1 MSQLFYALI
10 IREPDVVLAE
20 YYTVQGNFPQ
30 IARNILPKLPRQG
43 KFSYTYN
50 SAYCFHYVSQ
60 GSVVVMCLA
69 DEGFS
74 RRVAFMCLEDLYGR
88 FMERYGNVLES
99 AIAFSTA
106 KDFSD
111 VLKSRLAYFNSGPI
125 TDKLSLLKSNLDDIR
140 SVMVD
145 NIDKVLARGEKVD
158 LLVKKT
164 ETMSENAVQMRRR
177 ATDLRKKM
185 WWRKVKTYLVCAV
198 AALVL
203 LIMLLWYMCG
213 FTLGNC

>member
-1 MSQLFYALI
+1 MSQLFYALVV
-10 IREPDVVLAE
+10 REPDVVLTE
-20 YYTVQGNFPQ
+20 HYNLQGNFPQ

-50 SAYCFHYVSQ
+50 AAYCFHYISQ
-60 GSVVVMCLA
+60 GSVIVMCLA

-88 FMERYGNVLES
+88 FMERYGNVVGS
-99 AIAFSTA
+99 VIAFGAA
-106 KDFSD
+106 KEFNA
-111 VLKSRLAYFNSGPI
+111 VLKARLAYFNSEPT

-145 NIDKVLARGEKVD
+145 NIDKVLARGEKVE

-177 ATDLRKKM
+177 ATDLRRKM
-185 WWRKVKTYLVCAV
+185 WRRNMKTYLVCAL
-198 AALVL
+198 ASLVL
-203 LIMLLWYMCG
+203 LLMMAWYFCG
-213 FTLGNC
+213 LTMESC